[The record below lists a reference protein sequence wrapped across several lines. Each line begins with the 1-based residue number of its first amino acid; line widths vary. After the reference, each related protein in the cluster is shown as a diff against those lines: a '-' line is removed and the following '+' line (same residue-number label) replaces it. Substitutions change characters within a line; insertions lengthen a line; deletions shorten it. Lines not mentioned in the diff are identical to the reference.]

1 MLPPGDELFAY
12 AYNRGWFKANQADY
26 GETLKAVYFEALGW
40 DVNRYKLNYDLN
52 DLKRL
57 YEELSGSNIVEYI
70 RTPPFDLLITENG
83 FYLRAE
89 NDMFL
94 GVTKRV
100 ELNLG
105 K

>member
-1 MLPPGDELFAY
+1 MLPPADELFNY
-12 AYNRGWFKANQADY
+12 AYIRGWSKAYRADY

-40 DVNRYKLNYDLN
+40 DVTRYKLNYDLN
-52 DLKRL
+52 DLKHL
-57 YEELSGSNIVEYI
+57 YESLSGSNIVEYI
-70 RTPPFDLLITENG
+70 RTPPFDLLMTEND

-89 NDMFL
+89 NGKFL
-94 GVTKRV
+94 GISKRV

>member
-12 AYNRGWFKANQADY
+12 VYNRGWFKANQADY

-70 RTPPFDLLITENG
+70 RTPPLDLLTTESNL
-83 FYLRAE
+83 YLQTEDDR
-89 NDMFL
+89 FL
-94 GVTKRV
+94 GVTRRI
-100 ELNLG
+100 ELNIG